1 MLLWSTSLLLGVKY
15 KMTAYRIHSAVCE
28 LNVANRKFQKEIA
41 ARYGGLFASALIFY
55 LLYLILFPR
64 VMAGELPSYLF
75 IIGGCI
81 VMLFIMAL
89 ALAFLDSFK
98 QLKETLQETT

>member
-15 KMTAYRIHSAVCE
+15 KMTAHRIHSAVCE

-41 ARYGGLFASALIFY
+41 TRYGGLFVSALVFY
-55 LLYLILFPR
+55 LLYLVLFPR

-75 IIGGCI
+75 IIGACI
-81 VMLFIMAL
+81 VMLFILAL
-89 ALAFLDSFK
+89 ALAFLDSFI
-98 QLKETLQETT
+98 QLKKTLQEST